1 MKRFLIFVF
10 LFTLTNLSSFAQSER
25 KLNND
30 GVELYNQKK
39 FSDAELNFRKAIEKN
54 QNSFPPRFNLG
65 NSYYKQENYE
75 ESIKNYQELL
85 QKTDDKELKSKLY
98 HNIGNS
104 YLKSNKIEQSVE
116 SYKNALKLNPNDMD
130 TKYNLSYALSL
141 LKNNQQQNQKNQNQE
156 NKNDKQDKNQDNQQN
171 NNDNKDKENKDK
183 QNQQNQN
190 EQQDK
195 QEQKS
200 QPQQQDSKISKE
212 QAERIL
218 EALKNNE
225 KDLQKELRKK
235 KGGIIKTDK
244 DW

>member
-39 FSDAELNFRKAIEKN
+39 FSEAELNFRKALEKN

-75 ESIKNYQELL
+75 ESIKNYKELL

-104 YLKSNKIEQSVE
+104 YLKSNKIEQSIE
-116 SYKNALKLNPNDMD
+116 AYKNALKLNPNDQD

-141 LKNNQQQNQKNQNQE
+141 LKNNQQQNQKNQNQQ
-156 NKNDKQDKNQDNQQN
+156 NQNDKQDKNQDNQQ
-171 NNDNKDKENKDK
+171 NKDKENKDK

-200 QPQQQDSKISKE
+200 QPQQRESKISKE

>member
-54 QNSFPPRFNLG
+54 QNSLPPRFNLG

-85 QKTDDKELKSKLY
+85 RKTDDKELKSKLY

-104 YLKSNKIEQSVE
+104 YLKSNKIEQSIE
-116 SYKNALKLNPNDMD
+116 AYKNALKLNPNDQD

-141 LKNNQQQNQKNQNQE
+141 LKNNQQQNQKNQNQQ
-156 NKNDKQDKNQDNQQN
+156 NQNDKQDKNQDNQQ
-171 NNDNKDKENKDK
+171 NKDKENKDK

-200 QPQQQDSKISKE
+200 QPQQRESKISKE

>member
-1 MKRFLIFVF
+1 MKRFFIFVF

-104 YLKSNKIEQSVE
+104 YLKSNKIEQSIE
-116 SYKNALKLNPNDMD
+116 AYKNALKLNPNDMD

-141 LKNNQQQNQKNQNQE
+141 LKNNQQQNQKNQNQQ
-156 NKNDKQDKNQDNQQN
+156 NQNDKQDKNQDNQQ
-171 NNDNKDKENKDK
+171 NKDKENKDK

-200 QPQQQDSKISKE
+200 QPQQRESKISKE

>member
-1 MKRFLIFVF
+1 MKRFFIFVF

-85 QKTDDKELKSKLY
+85 RKTDDKELKSKLY

-104 YLKSNKIEQSVE
+104 YLKSNKIEQSIE
-116 SYKNALKLNPNDMD
+116 AYKNALKLNPNDQD

-141 LKNNQQQNQKNQNQE
+141 LKNNQQQNQKNQNQQ
-156 NKNDKQDKNQDNQQN
+156 NQNDKQDKNQDNQQ
-171 NNDNKDKENKDK
+171 NKDKENKDK

-200 QPQQQDSKISKE
+200 QPQQRESKISKE

>member
-1 MKRFLIFVF
+1 MKRFFIFVF

-54 QNSFPPRFNLG
+54 QNSLPPRFNLG

-75 ESIKNYQELL
+75 ESIKNYKELL

-104 YLKSNKIEQSVE
+104 YLKSNKIEQSIE
-116 SYKNALKLNPNDMD
+116 AYKNALKLNPNDQD

-141 LKNNQQQNQKNQNQE
+141 LKNNQQQNQKNQNQQ
-156 NKNDKQDKNQDNQQN
+156 NQNDKQDKNQDNQQ
-171 NNDNKDKENKDK
+171 NKDKENKDK

-200 QPQQQDSKISKE
+200 QPQQRESKISKE

>member
-1 MKRFLIFVF
+1 MKRFFIFVF

-54 QNSFPPRFNLG
+54 QNSLPPRFNLG

-85 QKTDDKELKSKLY
+85 RKTDDKELKSKLY

-104 YLKSNKIEQSVE
+104 YLKSNKIEQSIE
-116 SYKNALKLNPNDMD
+116 AYKNALKLNPNDQD

-141 LKNNQQQNQKNQNQE
+141 LKNNQQQNQKNQNQQ
-156 NKNDKQDKNQDNQQN
+156 NQNDKQDKNQDNQQK
-171 NNDNKDKENKDK
+171 KDKENKDK

-200 QPQQQDSKISKE
+200 QPQQRESKISKE

>member
-1 MKRFLIFVF
+1 MREIIISFLIFSLVHIS
-10 LFTLTNLSSFAQSER
+10 LIAQSER

-39 FSDAELNFRKAIEKN
+39 FSEAELNFRKALEKN
-54 QNSFPPRFNLG
+54 PEAIPPKFNLG
-65 NSYYKQENYE
+65 NSYYKQENYD

-85 QKTDDKELKSKLY
+85 QKTNDKALKSKIF

-104 YLKSNKIEQSVE
+104 YLKSNKLEQSVE
-116 SYKNALKLNPNDMD
+116 AYKNALKLNPNDMD
-130 TKYNLSYALSL
+130 TKYNLSYVLALL
-141 LKNNQQQNQKNQNQE
+141 QNNQQKNQNNQNQQQQNQKDKQEENKNNQQDNNQKNEQNNQQQN
-156 NKNDKQDKNQDNQQN
+156 DKKENQQN
-171 NNDNKDKENKDK
+171 P
-183 QNQQNQN
+183 
-190 EQQDK
+190 
-195 QEQKS
+195 
-200 QPQQQDSKISKE
+200 PQQEKPQQTDAKISKE